1 MTRADQDPAQAEAVM
16 RPLQDESFRADCAAN
31 IAEELVERLES
42 EIDAAFAAGNEAEVA
57 RLKELHLQAQDAFD
71 AAQQEV
77 QAADNAIVDAHNFW
91 FEEDEEGED

>member
-42 EIDAAFAAGNEAEVA
+42 EIDTAFDAGNEAEVA
-57 RLKELHLQAQDAFD
+57 RLTELHLQAQYALAD
-71 AAQQEV
+71 AQQEA
-77 QAADNAIVDAHNFW
+77 QSAQNAIADAHHLW
-91 FEEDEEGED
+91 FEEHED

>member
-1 MTRADQDPAQAEAVM
+1 MARADHDPAQAEAVM

-42 EIDAAFAAGNEAEVA
+42 EIDTAFDAGNEAEVA
-57 RLKELHLQAQDAFD
+57 RLQELHLQAQDALE

-77 QAADNAIVDAHNFW
+77 QSAENAIGDAHSFW
-91 FEEDEEGED
+91 FEEDED